1 MSELNVPPALA
12 ALAHG
17 RDHIQT
23 SEMARALNRADQTV
37 RKNYSQT
44 GACFGIVPVKVGNRL
59 LWPVSDIANILL
71 GGTSK

>member
-1 MSELNVPPALA
+1 MSHTNIPPALS
-12 ALAHG
+12 ALARG

-59 LWPVSDIANILL
+59 LWPVSEIANILS
-71 GGTSK
+71 GGSSQ